1 MKTCP
6 QCERAFEPK
15 RPHGV
20 YCSEPCQYQGWV
32 EKQVEAA
39 QVGAQCIEQHP
50 LAEVRAEQEQIA
62 AKARWALIVREHIA
76 RTLLE
81 TGFVHSDDLDSLGI
95 PDEHRNIAGSQMGGF
110 VQRGLMVEVGRRAS
124 IKPSR
129 KKAKSAIYRITDKGR
144 RELTIG
150 VSASESHGDSS
161 QIRCAHSG
169 GQTAGVGPD
178 DRRHKPGIRQP
189 VRVDPGEQTAHREG
203 TPHSQ
208 EPARPPMPVPSAS
221 SPSGG
226 SGVVEETA
234 PESARELQRGREPQ
248 VRGQDGRE
256 RRDLIDSPIGGC
268 PDSTRGLEK
277 EPARLFE
284 PAPERPLSPWTSAEA
299 A

>member
-1 MKTCP
+1 VIPAGSQSTARGLAAGRSTP
-6 QCERAFEPK
+6 RA
-15 RPHGV
+15 
-20 YCSEPCQYQGWV
+20 V
-32 EKQVEAA
+32 E
-39 QVGAQCIEQHP
+39 HP

-62 AKARWALIVREHIA
+62 AKARWTLIVREHIA

-150 VSASESHGDSS
+150 VSTEDSQECTNGS
-161 QIRCAHSG
+161 TSGGTKGKGVAAHVSPSPVLSAHSG
-169 GQTAGVGPD
+169 GQTAGLGTDTP
-178 DRRHKPGIRQP
+178 QP
-189 VRVDPGEQTAHREG
+189 VRVESGEQTAHREG

-208 EPARPPMPVPSAS
+208 EPARHPMPVPSAS
-221 SPSGG
+221 SQSGG
-226 SGVVEETA
+226 SGATSQASE
-234 PESARELQRGREPQ
+234 PARELQRGRDCQ
-248 VRGQDGRE
+248 VRGAGSPSAGRNQAQAE
-256 RRDLIDSPIGGC
+256 AEAADATRR
-268 PDSTRGLEK
+268 TAETQ
-277 EPARLFE
+277 PARLFT
-284 PAPERPLSPWTSAEA
+284 PPPMSAITNQEA